1 MGEQGGSGEATH
13 VLPDHSERFFTRYDS
28 WGIRFTFHASRFTS
42 PSPLG
47 TDQSLLPVKT
57 RVIKRREQVILRRPI
72 RDPDQRRAYMQ
83 WIAPSEKDT
92 ATDAL
97 EKRLWDAA
105 DQLRANSGL
114 NAAQYSTPVLGLIFL
129 RFADVRFAK
138 IRAGLEKMAS
148 SSRRGSRVDEPAAY
162 HAEGVLYLTPNARFE
177 KLLHMPEASNAG
189 KAINEAMRDIE
200 KHNPQLAGV
209 LPKTYEIFNSTLL
222 KELLKRVSEIP
233 ATIDYDAF
241 GRIYEYFLGE
251 FARTE
256 GQKGGEFY
264 TPSGIVRLLVEV
276 LEPYHGRILD
286 PACGSGGMF
295 VQSARFVAQNKKN
308 PSSEL
313 AIHGQ
318 EKVAAT
324 VALCRMNLAMHGL
337 EGDIKEAITYYD
349 DLHNSTG
356 KFDFVLA
363 NPPFNVNAVDKER
376 LEAEVGKGRRYPFG
390 LPRTDNANY
399 LWIQLFYSTLSGNGR
414 AGFVMANSASDA
426 RSSEQEIRKQ
436 LIEARAVD
444 VMVAVGPNMFYT
456 VTLPCTLWFLD
467 KGKQKT
473 PRADKILFLD
483 ARQIYRQVDRAHR
496 DWTEGQIGLLANVVR
511 LYRDEEPDF
520 TLGGP
525 EAEAKLK
532 EVFGKKLRFAD
543 VPGLCKAATIKEIEA
558 QGWSLNPGR
567 YVGVA
572 PGEEVSDEDFKEHLE
587 ALNEELEAL
596 NAQARELEVTIARN
610 VAEIL
615 EA

>member
-1 MGEQGGSGEATH
+1 M
-13 VLPDHSERFFTRYDS
+13 
-28 WGIRFTFHASRFTS
+28 
-42 PSPLG
+42 
-47 TDQSLLPVKT
+47 
-57 RVIKRREQVILRRPI
+57 
-72 RDPDQRRAYMQ
+72 
-83 WIAPSEKDT
+83 
-92 ATDAL
+92 
-97 EKRLWDAA
+97 
-105 DQLRANSGL
+105 
-114 NAAQYSTPVLGLIFL
+114 
-129 RFADVRFAK
+129 
-138 IRAGLEKMAS
+138 
-148 SSRRGSRVDEPAAY
+148 
-162 HAEGVLYLTPNARFE
+162 
-177 KLLHMPEASNAG
+177 
-189 KAINEAMRDIE
+189 
-200 KHNPQLAGV
+200 
-209 LPKTYEIFNSTLL
+209 
-222 KELLKRVSEIP
+222 
-233 ATIDYDAF
+233 
-241 GRIYEYFLGE
+241 
-251 FARTE
+251 
-256 GQKGGEFY
+256 
-264 TPSGIVRLLVEV
+264 
-276 LEPYHGRILD
+276 
-286 PACGSGGMF
+286 
-295 VQSARFVAQNKKN
+295 
-308 PSSEL
+308 
-313 AIHGQ
+313 
-318 EKVAAT
+318 
-324 VALCRMNLAMHGL
+324 
-337 EGDIKEAITYYD
+337 
-349 DLHNSTG
+349 
-356 KFDFVLA
+356 
-363 NPPFNVNAVDKER
+363 NAVDKER